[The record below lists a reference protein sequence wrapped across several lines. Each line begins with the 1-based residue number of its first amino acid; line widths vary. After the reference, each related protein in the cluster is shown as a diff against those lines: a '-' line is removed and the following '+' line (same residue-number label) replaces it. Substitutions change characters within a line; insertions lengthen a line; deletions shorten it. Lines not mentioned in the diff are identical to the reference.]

1 MWEAITT
8 WLNYRG
14 EVFLWCTPAQGRN
27 LPAELFPLNP
37 DYFKEKIVNGELVAW
52 YYEVNGTRIELTL
65 DEVIQF
71 KLFNPSNP
79 YRGLSPISAVSMEMN
94 FDYTASKYGNKFFA
108 NSAQATGV
116 IEIPAESDVT
126 NEELRKLKNMWEG
139 QHKGVDNAFKIGF
152 LKGGMKYNNVSLSQR
167 DAEFLESR
175 KFSLTAILAVFGVP
189 PMIAGFINS
198 GEVNRSTSVSLRR
211 IFWSNTLKPQL
222 MRIQEKLGAEF
233 FQIYAPGYEGKF
245 DLSNIPELR
254 PDMLDTLDAA
264 NKMFSLGYT
273 RNEANER
280 LDMQMPTDPDGDIR
294 YIPSNYVPVDDS
306 SDATPAEDDDDP
318 FIDDDKSIENMTL
331 KNALL
336 TKAKERYHRR
346 FLDLQSQAEETVTS
360 KLKRFLFE
368 QRTDVLKLTNSGVVE
383 TLISEIGGLVED
395 QKGKLTKNLRPT
407 YEGIMKQAG
416 EMALGNIYL
425 QRSINGLQVKDIDVS
440 FDVPPFEVDAEILL
454 RRLNLVRNMSDVIF
468 EHMKREI
475 NERIA
480 AGGTIQEIRDAIKNS
495 YNMSSSRA
503 NVVARTETASL
514 INGQQESI
522 YRKENISEKEWIST
536 VDANTRQSHVDA
548 NGEVVGINDKFSN
561 GLMFPGDPSG
571 SAEETINCR
580 CAVAPVV
587 R

>member
-1 MWEAITT
+1 
-8 WLNYRG
+8 
-14 EVFLWCTPAQGRN
+14 
-27 LPAELFPLNP
+27 
-37 DYFKEKIVNGELVAW
+37 
-52 YYEVNGTRIELTL
+52 
-65 DEVIQF
+65 
-71 KLFNPSNP
+71 
-79 YRGLSPISAVSMEMN
+79 
-94 FDYTASKYGNKFFA
+94 
-108 NSAQATGV
+108 
-116 IEIPAESDVT
+116 
-126 NEELRKLKNMWEG
+126 
-139 QHKGVDNAFKIGF
+139 
-152 LKGGMKYNNVSLSQR
+152 
-167 DAEFLESR
+167 
-175 KFSLTAILAVFGVP
+175 
-189 PMIAGFINS
+189 
-198 GEVNRSTSVSLRR
+198 
-211 IFWSNTLKPQL
+211 
-222 MRIQEKLGAEF
+222 
-233 FQIYAPGYEGKF
+233 
-245 DLSNIPELR
+245 
-254 PDMLDTLDAA
+254 
-264 NKMFSLGYT
+264 
-273 RNEANER
+273 
-280 LDMQMPTDPDGDIR
+280 
-294 YIPSNYVPVDDS
+294 
-306 SDATPAEDDDDP
+306 
-318 FIDDDKSIENMTL
+318 
-331 KNALL
+331 
-336 TKAKERYHRR
+336 
-346 FLDLQSQAEETVTS
+346 
-360 KLKRFLFE
+360 
-368 QRTDVLKLTNSGVVE
+368 
-383 TLISEIGGLVED
+383 
-395 QKGKLTKNLRPT
+395 
-407 YEGIMKQAG
+407 MKQAG